1 MARRPSAARLRED
14 DIALAAHRSPG
25 SPIPMEPL
33 RKYPRTPHLEGSRL
47 QPGDED
53 VAQVPFAE
61 LRGRHLVV
69 EEKVDGA
76 NAGIS
81 FGEDGGLRL
90 QSRGHFLTG
99 GPRERHFA
107 LLKTWA
113 TVHRDALWERLGAR
127 YVAYGEWLFAR
138 HTVFYDALPHY
149 LLEFDVLDRH
159 TGRFLSTARRRALW
173 AGSPVV
179 SVPVVHEGTLASRAA
194 LEALVRPSLY
204 KSTRWR
210 EALREAS
217 RRGEVGARGAGDR
230 AVADTDPS
238 DHSEGLYVKWEDA
251 DHVLGRYKWVRASFL
266 QAMQESGTHWL
277 DRPLLENGLAPDA
290 TLW

>member
-1 MARRPSAARLRED
+1 
-14 DIALAAHRSPG
+14 
-25 SPIPMEPL
+25 MEPL

-53 VAQVPFAE
+53 VDQVPFAE
-61 LRGRHLVV
+61 VRGRHLVV

-138 HTVFYDALPHY
+138 HTMFYDALPHY
-149 LLEFDVLDRH
+149 LLEFDVLDRE
-159 TGRFLSTARRRALW
+159 TGRFLSTRRRRALW
-173 AGSPVV
+173 AGAPVV
-179 SVPVVHEGTLASRAA
+179 SVPVVHEGPLPSRAA
-194 LEALVRPSLY
+194 LEALVRPSLF
-204 KSTRWR
+204 KSPRWR

-217 RRGEVGARGAGDR
+217 LRGEVGARGAGER
-230 AVADTDPS
+230 AVADTDP
-238 DHSEGLYVKWEDA
+238 DDRSEGLYVKWEDD